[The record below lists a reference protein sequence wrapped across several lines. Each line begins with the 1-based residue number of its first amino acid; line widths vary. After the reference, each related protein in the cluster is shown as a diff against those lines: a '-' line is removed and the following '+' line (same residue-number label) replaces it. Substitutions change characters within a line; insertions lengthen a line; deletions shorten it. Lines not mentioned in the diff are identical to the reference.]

1 MNSGELN
8 ASPYKPPSII
18 GVLNPL
24 FSRIGGSRIKREV
37 DAEGRR
43 ERIAPCLVLKELTK
57 NLSLSFRKRKQL
69 PHQREPK

>member
-43 ERIAPCLVLKELTK
+43 KEMTK